1 MKPPPFAYEAPS
13 SLDAALTR
21 LAEFTAGE
29 EDVKLLAGGQS
40 LVPLLN
46 MRLSEPHVL
55 IDLNGLEREL
65 GGIRIDGR
73 ELCLGALVRHRQLEE
88 DPLVR
93 TRLTVLSELEHL
105 VGHVAIRTRG
115 TVGGSLAHAD
125 PSAELPLAAVAL
137 QAELVLKSVRG
148 ERRVKAED
156 FFVTYFTTDL
166 APDEVLTEVRFPL
179 PDGRTGQA
187 IEEYARRHGDFAVV
201 AALAVTTLDE
211 EGALVSGRLAL
222 AGVGSTAEDMS
233 SHLRPL
239 FGRPISQAALTQVGD
254 AVYSELEPDGDLHAS
269 SAYRKE
275 LARVLSE
282 RALARALKRASGGA
296 SAWDG
301 STTS

>member
-233 SHLRPL
+233 DHLRPL
-239 FGRPISQAALTQVGD
+239 FGRPVSQAALAQVGD
-254 AVYSELEPDGDLHAS
+254 AVYSELAPDGDLHAS

-301 STTS
+301 CTTS